1 MVEAWHGCLS
11 LGAGSDRPEL
21 IHAGVPDVETEAVEG
36 EAKDDDIVAEDPQAE
51 ELADQAYFV
60 DEAEDM
66 QDCDDTPAGAAETPA
81 GAAETHAGGV
91 ETPILAF
98 GADTLAGGAEIPAGV
113 DETHAGVVAP
123 SAPVGPD
130 PVRILTRLQ
139 ALRIVYGSKAPS
151 V

>member
-1 MVEAWHGCLS
+1 M
-11 LGAGSDRPEL
+11 
-21 IHAGVPDVETEAVEG
+21 
-36 EAKDDDIVAEDPQAE
+36 QA
-51 ELADQAYFV
+51 LLPV
-60 DEAEDM
+60 
-66 QDCDDTPAGAAETPA
+66 GAAPRGNQPFSPIGSSLVEVSSMLQILEESTP
-81 GAAETHAGGV
+81 
-91 ETPILAF
+91 
-98 GADTLAGGAEIPAGV
+98 AGGAEIPAGV